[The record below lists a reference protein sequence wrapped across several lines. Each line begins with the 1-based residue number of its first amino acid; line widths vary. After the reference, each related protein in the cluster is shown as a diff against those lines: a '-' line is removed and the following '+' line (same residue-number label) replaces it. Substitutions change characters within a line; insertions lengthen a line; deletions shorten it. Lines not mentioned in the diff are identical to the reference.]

1 MAKIVNVTA
10 GEDHTL
16 VIELDSLN
24 TISYDMKPRL
34 TAIRFCELA
43 DIERFKAV
51 RVENRNTL
59 AWGSLCQIT
68 IDEIMSCIE
77 R

>member
-16 VIELDSLN
+16 VIELDSLS

-34 TAIRFCELA
+34 TAVRFCELA

-59 AWGSLCQIT
+59 AWDSLCQIT
-68 IDEIMSCIE
+68 IDEIMNSIE